1 MSQLLDLAHHAAILA
16 AGPTPA
22 PSGGNILPNIPPD
35 KNAPG
40 AGAFT
45 SLIGAL
51 MYYGL
56 LAGIAGLLLGAICFG
71 LGKYFGNHHATT
83 AGRVGMF
90 ASLTATIVV
99 GGGSSLVNWAF
110 NLGATIS

>member
-1 MSQLLDLAHHAAILA
+1 MSQLLDLAHHVVVLA
-16 AGPTPA
+16 DPSPPAG
-22 PSGGNILPNIPPD
+22 GGVLPNIAPD

-56 LAGIAGLLLGAICFG
+56 LAGIAGLLLGAISFG

-83 AGRVGMF
+83 AGRTGMLG
-90 ASLTATIVV
+90 SLAATIVV
-99 GGGSSLVNWAF
+99 GGGASLVNWAF